1 MLAALPFPER
11 AIDRRPSDLSGLI
24 RARGARGRIAHSA
37 PGTHLL
43 MRGLRRPMT
52 QKVLKI
58 LLADDVRLELEIEKT
73 FFQRSGFYVI
83 TASDGVAAFAIA
95 ASDLPDL
102 VILDQVMP
110 GMTGSDVCR
119 NLKARPET
127 RHIPVIITSGTESAE
142 LPALCAA
149 AGAEAF
155 IPKSAGREA
164 LLAAAAR
171 ILRVPERKTARLT
184 VCFTAQGIV
193 GGKET
198 LGKGVDLSEGGIRIE
213 APRAYSV
220 GDIFSLRFLLPGD
233 RQETRANG
241 CVAAVGQKPGGV
253 FVLTVRFTEMLE
265 SDRRRLNQ
273 HLDRAFA
280 VR

>member
-1 MLAALPFPER
+1 VSRSPFLRR
-11 AIDRRPSDLSGLI
+11 AGGRTFASGLP
-24 RARGARGRIAHSA
+24 S
-37 PGTHLL
+37 
-43 MRGLRRPMT
+43 
-52 QKVLKI
+52 
-58 LLADDVRLELEIEKT
+58 
-73 FFQRSGFYVI
+73 
-83 TASDGVAAFAIA
+83 
-95 ASDLPDL
+95 
-102 VILDQVMP
+102 
-110 GMTGSDVCR
+110 
-119 NLKARPET
+119 
-127 RHIPVIITSGTESAE
+127 
-142 LPALCAA
+142 
-149 AGAEAF
+149 
-155 IPKSAGREA
+155 
-164 LLAAAAR
+164 R

-198 LGKGVDLSEGGIRIE
+198 LGKGVDLSEGGISIE

-280 VR
+280 AR